1 MKSKIKLF
9 ILALVILIPLS
20 KVLAL
25 DLSRLKGSYIAGDY
39 KAAIKEGEKIMAGS
53 SHNQA
58 GLDELYYI
66 LGLSYLKDGNYL
78 RASDIFEI
86 VINEFKS
93 SNFVNEAK
101 MGMADVY
108 YFKGEYASAEN
119 KYKDLLNVKSAE
131 NLKAQLYYRLSEVAV
146 KLGKSDE
153 VRTYQE
159 KLKKESPLNMEPK
172 LIEPVAIVKSS
183 PVVSETAPVVA
194 SAPVVSNSDIY
205 YTVQVGS
212 FSSSANAQNLKAEL
226 IKKSYPAF
234 IDENKAEDKISYK
247 VKVGKFNSR
256 QEAVDLEAKLAKE
269 GYPTKIYP

>member
-1 MKSKIKLF
+1 MKLKIKLF

-25 DLSRLKGSYIAGDY
+25 DLAKLKGSYIAGDY
-39 KAAIKEGEKIMAGS
+39 KAAIKEGEKIMAVS

-119 KYKDLLNVKSAE
+119 KYKDLLNVKSTE

-172 LIEPVAIVKSS
+172 LIEPVAIAKSS
-183 PVVSETAPVVA
+183 PVVVETAPVVA
-194 SAPVVSNSDIY
+194 SAPENQASVILYS
-205 YTVQVGS
+205 VQVGS
-212 FSSSANAQNLKAEL
+212 FTSNENARNLSAEL
-226 IKKSYPAF
+226 NKKSYAAF
-234 IDENKAEDKISYK
+234 VDEVKSDDRLVYK
-247 VKVGKFNSR
+247 VKVGKFSSR